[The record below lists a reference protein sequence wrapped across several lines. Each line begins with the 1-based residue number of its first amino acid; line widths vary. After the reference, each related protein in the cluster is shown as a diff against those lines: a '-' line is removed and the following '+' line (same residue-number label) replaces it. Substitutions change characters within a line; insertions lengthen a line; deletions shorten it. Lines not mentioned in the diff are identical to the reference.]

1 MKSAG
6 NLILA
11 IFLAAL
17 NLRAADLASGFES
30 ANKIY
35 EEGNYAAAVAAY
47 DKLIES
53 GSASEALYFN
63 RGNALFKLGQV
74 GRAIASY
81 RVAQRLAPRDP
92 ALRANLQFA
101 RTSARGGSPYHR
113 KRWRCWLEGLSL
125 NEWPL
130 LTTAAVWLLFILLA
144 LHQWRPALRPALRN
158 YLLFVCAT
166 VIVLGV
172 CFGIVL
178 NENCFAQTAIVI
190 TGEADV
196 RNGPLEESQSLYKVR
211 DGIEVEV
218 LDRQNDWLQVVDS
231 AQRVGWLRR
240 DQVLLFEPTAASK
253 EKSSLRQAAA
263 RLHPAGFSMDL

>member
-1 MKSAG
+1 MKSART
-6 NLILA
+6 LILA

-17 NLRAADLASGFES
+17 NLRAADLAPGFES
-30 ANKIY
+30 ANKLY
-35 EEGNYAAAVAAY
+35 EEGNYTAALAGY
-47 DKLIES
+47 DKLLET

-113 KRWRCWLEGLSL
+113 ERWRIWLESLSL
-125 NEWPL
+125 NEWTL
-130 LTTAAVWLLFILLA
+130 LTAAAVWLLFILLA
-144 LHQWRPALRPALRN
+144 LYQWRPALRPALRN
-158 YLLFVCAT
+158 YFLFVCAT
-166 VIVLGV
+166 VIALGV